1 MEIFV
6 THREIS
12 LCLQP
17 TCVKLPMVKVLH
29 MKQGMITAVSKIP
42 QITKSFNNYSE
53 IQKYWKDMYGYLLPI
68 VPEERIKYFNVV
80 FRIPNAIPYTYP
92 QFCVRSCKMVTIPRV
107 DPKTT
112 DMKPRVGT
120 TYVMKTNVPYRKE
133 LPIASTPIGEVKG
146 SDKKTSHDNDAFN
159 RSVQNQSHVQNNIF
173 SSTAQSQNFKH
184 TDIDDSSLLDTNEK
198 KNKYAS
204 KKLLLH
210 SNILQSPAKDVSEK
224 KYAPYFIP
232 IRPKTETQCAK
243 LPSPTCHFP
252 LKFNLLKSA
261 INSSKLSTR
270 FSKTITKKKNVLK
283 RKLIQIK

>member
-53 IQKYWKDMYGYLLPI
+53 IQKYWKDM
-68 VPEERIKYFNVV
+68 
-80 FRIPNAIPYTYP
+80 
-92 QFCVRSCKMVTIPRV
+92 
-107 DPKTT
+107 